1 MTLSNL
7 EKVDNFQMTNPFW
20 NFSLEV
26 YSKKGVSDACIAL
39 QEKCGVDVNI
49 LLFCCWTASVGHPVL
64 SKHEVTLLCRS
75 AADWNYDIV
84 QKLRSVRKS
93 FKIKN
98 YECDEEEVRQL
109 QNQILEVEIKA
120 EQIEQFKLMRT
131 ITVLENDS
139 VTEIQRINNAVENI
153 SLYFSMPELSSTCH
167 TSELLNLLDGVFSK
181 VHKTDIKLVLEQT

>member
-1 MTLSNL
+1 MTLSKL
-7 EKVDNFQMTNPFW
+7 DKIDNVQMTHPFW

-64 SKHEVTLLCRS
+64 SKHEVTLLCRT
-75 AADWNYDIV
+75 AADWNNDIV

-98 YECDEEEVRQL
+98 YKCNEEEVRQL
-109 QNQILEVEIKA
+109 QKQVLEVEIKA

-131 ITVLENDS
+131 VAVLEDNS
-139 VTEIQRINNAVENI
+139 VPEIQKINNAIENI
-153 SLYFSMPELSSTCH
+153 RLYFSMPELSATCYN
-167 TSELLNLLDGVFSK
+167 SELFNILGCVFPK
-181 VHKTDIKLVLEQT
+181 VSKTDIKLAIKQT